1 MRPEHLPEQVG
12 VDQQILMSPSKDA
25 YNVITT
31 VYLRTTS
38 LALPIFK
45 IQKKK
50 KIDFILLKIHSI
62 QYMF

>member
-50 KIDFILLKIHSI
+50 IDFILLKIHSI